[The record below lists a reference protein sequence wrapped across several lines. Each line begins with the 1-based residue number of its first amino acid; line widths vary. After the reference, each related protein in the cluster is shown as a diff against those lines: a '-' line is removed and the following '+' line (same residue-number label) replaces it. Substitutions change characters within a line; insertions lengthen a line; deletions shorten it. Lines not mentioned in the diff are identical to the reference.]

1 MYKANKLI
9 YVKSAINNDPNS
21 IKIVQTCKR
30 DTMRFFFINAILV
43 IALFPLDVI
52 GKYRDDD
59 DSFKSYTTYVV
70 DAVFSSL
77 FYYFLMVT
85 WLSASMFFTSIS
97 MQQTQLLQQ
106 ELIKKLKSVV
116 SEVRIS
122 SSMNY
127 DDSSIISTDNNTTE
141 LEMKSYLVLHREIT
155 SRIQNTF
162 YSVQYVTVGALINI
176 ITFVWLIW
184 SQNIS
189 GHKYGYTVSIE
200 NIPFFLKEIIFFFY
214 ILDKATMINTLD
226 DQFRM
231 HLALNAHAHQSKE
244 MQFELM
250 QIQLHSISL
259 PISFRL
265 LFYRL
270 SRRELLFAFVSFL
283 LFIFYL
289 FIRILLIID

>member
-1 MYKANKLI
+1 
-9 YVKSAINNDPNS
+9 
-21 IKIVQTCKR
+21 
-30 DTMRFFFINAILV
+30 MRFFFVNTILV

-52 GKYRDDD
+52 SKFHDDD
-59 DSFKSYTTYVV
+59 DSFKSYTLYVV

-106 ELIKKLKSVV
+106 ELLKKLKAMVC
-116 SEVRIS
+116 EVRIS
-122 SSMNY
+122 NY
-127 DDSSIISTDNNTTE
+127 DDGSIISTDNNTAE

-155 SRIQNTF
+155 SRIQSTY

-176 ITFVWLIW
+176 VTFIWLIW
-184 SQNIS
+184 SENIS
-189 GHKYGYTVSIE
+189 NKKYGYTVSIE

-231 HLALNAHAHQSKE
+231 HLAVNAHAHHSKE

-283 LFIFYL
+283 LFVLYL
-289 FIRILLIID
+289 FVRILLIID

>member
-1 MYKANKLI
+1 
-9 YVKSAINNDPNS
+9 
-21 IKIVQTCKR
+21 
-30 DTMRFFFINAILV
+30 MRFFIVNSILV

-52 GKYRDDD
+52 AKYHDDD
-59 DSFKSYTTYVV
+59 DSFKNYTLYVV

-85 WLSASMFFTSIS
+85 WLSASMFFTSIQ

-106 ELIKKLKSVV
+106 ELLKKLKSMVC
-116 SEVRIS
+116 EVRIS
-122 SSMNY
+122 NY
-127 DDSSIISTDNNTTE
+127 DDGSIISTDNNTTE

-155 SRIQNTF
+155 SRIQSTF
-162 YSVQYVTVGALINI
+162 YSVQYVTVGALVNI

-184 SQNIS
+184 SENIS
-189 GHKYGYTVSIE
+189 GRKYGYTVAIE

-226 DQFRM
+226 DQFRK
-231 HLALNAHAHQSKE
+231 HLALNAHTHQSKE
-244 MQFELM
+244 MQFEMM

-270 SRRELLFAFVSFL
+270 SRRELLVTFISFL
-283 LFIFYL
+283 LFIIYL